1 MTLDVNKVEVMSVD
15 DLEKIAVDVAC
26 FLHQQRAEN
35 VRILRVREMLQIS
48 SFFILASGRSG
59 RQVRNFG
66 DAVERHLKPL
76 HLPRLGIHGRNDAR
90 WFCIDHGEIV
100 LHLFDDEARDLYDL
114 DQLWGHAPKVD
125 VDFKALI
132 TSTAQPEENE
142 ID

>member
-35 VRILRVREMLQIS
+35 IRIL
-48 SFFILASGRSG
+48 

>member
-35 VRILRVREMLQIS
+35 IRILRVREMLQIS

-132 TSTAQPEENE
+132 PSTAQPEENE